1 MTAQFTTRDIAQSSV
16 EPAVKPSFEDVSWN
30 GFTVKR
36 YTRVFTCT
44 RARTMTHHTL
54 QFNLG
59 PPTPFSWKSRDA
71 LITEYCT
78 TGAVVELLSHGDVE
92 ELQWEGDYNTFEI
105 AFEPSFIDNL
115 LEKENFRFRHQRNI
129 GDSLLTDIATKL
141 YDYTFADSTTQK
153 LHAESLGIT
162 CAIHLATAYSND
174 DKKIYAPKGKLS
186 AFQLK
191 NVIEF
196 VCSKIQGILTL
207 EELAAATHLS
217 VFHFSRLFKNTVGVS
232 PYQFVLGMKIEH
244 AKKLIRRRAPISD
257 IAYTLG
263 FTDSAHFCNAFK
275 KYTGLSPLQFLMK

>member
-1 MTAQFTTRDIAQSSV
+1 MTAQFTALDIGQSSV
-16 EPAVKPSFEDVSWN
+16 EPAVGPSFTDGSWN

-36 YTRVFTCT
+36 YTRVFSCT
-44 RARTMTHHTL
+44 SARTMTRHTL

-59 PPTPFSWKSRDA
+59 PPAPFSWKSRDA
-71 LITEYCT
+71 WKTEYCS
-78 TGAVVELLSHGDVE
+78 TGAVVELSSFGDVE
-92 ELQWEGDYNTFEI
+92 ELQWEGEYNTFEI

-115 LEKENFRFRHQRNI
+115 LEKENFRFHQQRNI
-129 GDSLLTDIATKL
+129 GDSLLTDIALKL
-141 YDYTFADSTTQK
+141 CDFTFGDSTTQK
-153 LHAESLGIT
+153 LHAESLGVT
-162 CAIHLATAYSND
+162 CAIHLATAYSTD

-191 NVIEF
+191 NVIEYI
-196 VCSKIQGILTL
+196 CSKIQGILTL

-217 VFHFSRLFKNTVGVS
+217 VFHFSRLFKNTLGVS

-244 AKKLIRRRAPISD
+244 AKKLIRRRDPIGD

-275 KYTGLSPLQFLMK
+275 KFTGLSPLQFLMK